1 MRRKYMYPAIFRY
14 EPAAEISIDFPDL
27 EVATSGISERD
38 AIDSAKEL
46 LLCVLMGLL
55 GDGDHIPDPT
65 PMEKIEIGENEKV
78 ALIEVEM

>member
-1 MRRKYMYPAIFRY
+1 MRRKYTYPAVFRY
-14 EPAAEISIDFPDL
+14 DPAAETSIDFPDL

-46 LLCVLMGLL
+46 LLCVLTSFLR
-55 GDGDHIPDPT
+55 DGDLIPDPT